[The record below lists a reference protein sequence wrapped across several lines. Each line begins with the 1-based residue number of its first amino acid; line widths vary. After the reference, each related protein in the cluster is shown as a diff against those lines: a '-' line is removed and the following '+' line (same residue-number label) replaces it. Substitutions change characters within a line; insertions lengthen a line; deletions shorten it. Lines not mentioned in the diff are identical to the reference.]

1 MCAPL
6 GAVGSDSSGGS
17 EAVRSSRHKAERP
30 FAPRHGQVQV
40 PTPGCAPA
48 VPLPGQH
55 QQSRLLLS
63 PLGVCRR
70 VRCSL
75 RCGSRTEQ
83 DQPGGARPGALAAL
97 TPSQAGCATTGC
109 GHRDAVLPSSSHPC
123 CRLRI
128 PQGSARSPRLPSGQ
142 DHTSDMPDLTA
153 RGLCSGSSLGCTV
166 MSPSWHQPCSPA
178 VARARLLL
186 PICGESRPKAC
197 SSSSCSGFR
206 AWLHSGFVFPEG
218 FAAPLLGSASL
229 P

>member
-1 MCAPL
+1 MARSRCPRRAVLRPFRCRVSISRAGSFCPLSACA
-6 GAVGSDSSGGS
+6 GGS
-17 EAVRSSRHKAERP
+17 
-30 FAPRHGQVQV
+30 G
-40 PTPGCAPA
+40 
-48 VPLPGQH
+48 
-55 QQSRLLLS
+55 
-63 PLGVCRR
+63 
-70 VRCSL
+70 CSL

-109 GHRDAVLPSSSHPC
+109 GDRDAVLPSSSHPC

-142 DHTSDMPDLTA
+142 DRTSDMPDLTA